1 MLYLED
7 FAVGDR
13 REFGRYA
20 VTKEEVIDFARK
32 YDPQPFHIDEAA
44 AAATHF
50 GGLIAS
56 GWHTCGMFMRMLAD
70 DFQARG
76 GGSLGSPGVDELR
89 WLKPVRPG
97 DVLSVR
103 TEVIEVRPSKSKPE
117 RGIMRSRFE
126 VFTEDGA
133 VVMALSSVSLLSRR
147 PGAAQDTSNAAT

>member
-1 MLYLED
+1 MIYLED

-13 REFGRYA
+13 REFGRYE
-20 VTKEEVIDFARK
+20 VTLEEVLDFAHK

-44 AAATHF
+44 AAKTHF

-56 GWHTCGMFMRMLAD
+56 GWHTCGIFMRMMAD
-70 DFQARG
+70 DLHARG
-76 GGSLGSPGVDELR
+76 GGGLGSPGVDELR

-103 TEVIEVRPSKSKPE
+103 SEVIEVRPSKSRPE

-133 VVMALSSVSLLSRR
+133 VVMTLSSVSLLRRR
-147 PGAAQDTSNAAT
+147 PSATK

>member
-7 FAVGDR
+7 FSVGDT
-13 REFGRYA
+13 REFGRYT
-20 VTKEEVIDFARK
+20 VSLEEVMEFGRK

-44 AAATHF
+44 AAKSHF

-56 GWHTCGMFMRMLAD
+56 GWHTCGMFMKMLAD
-70 DFQARG
+70 DFNSRG

-103 TEVIEVRPSKSKPE
+103 GEVLEARPSKSKPE
-117 RGIMRSRFE
+117 RGIVRSRFE
-126 VFTEDGA
+126 VFTEDGT
-133 VVMALSSVSLLSRR
+133 VVMSLTSVSLMSRR
-147 PGAAQDTSNAAT
+147 PRAAE

>member
-1 MLYLED
+1 MIYLED

-20 VTKEEVIDFARK
+20 VTLEEVLDFAHK

-44 AAATHF
+44 AAKTHF

-70 DFQARG
+70 DLQTRG

-103 TEVIEVRPSKSKPE
+103 SEVIEVRPSKSKPE
-117 RGIMRSRFE
+117 RGIMRARFE

-133 VVMALSSVSLLSRR
+133 VVMTLSSVSLLRRR
-147 PGAAQDTSNAAT
+147 PSATE